1 MLGIPNMYL
10 IAGAVLAVILS
21 FFAGDFHGYSKEHAK
36 FVAFQ
41 DQVKAIGEAQIK
53 KNKQIVVDQTA
64 ITKQTAD
71 DYEAKIAKIHTAY
84 AGAQEA
90 TVQAVT
96 QSTKERVTNDYE
108 SKISA
113 LHRYYGDAVD
123 RVFHAGSSGSRVPSV
138 PATSCGVDAR
148 PADNGLAERCAV
160 TTQEYISLREWV
172 QKQTGVK

>member
-113 LHRYYGDAVD
+113 LHRYYGDAVE
-123 RVFHAGSSGSRVPSV
+123 RVFHAGSSSGGVSSVRVPASS
-138 PATSCGVDAR
+138 PDAATTDA
-148 PADNGLAERCAV
+148 GLVERCAM
-160 TTQEYISLREWV
+160 TTQQLVSLQEWV
-172 QKQTGVK
+172 GKQAALK